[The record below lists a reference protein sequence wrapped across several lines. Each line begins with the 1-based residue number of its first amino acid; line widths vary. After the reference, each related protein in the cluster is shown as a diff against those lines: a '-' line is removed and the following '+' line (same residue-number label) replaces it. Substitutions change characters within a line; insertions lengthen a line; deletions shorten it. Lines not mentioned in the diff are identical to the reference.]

1 MFSPTHVLISRT
13 KQTPVQLVASPKGY
27 QLYTEQEW
35 QIAQTPAFE
44 LRSKLGFFCRGIQV
58 VGFRLEPIEATADAV
73 ATTQAVTIPQ

>member
-35 QIAQTPAFE
+35 QAAQTPAFE

-58 VGFRLEPIEATADAV
+58 VGFRLEPMAAV
-73 ATTQAVTIPQ
+73 ASAVAIPQGAAIPQ